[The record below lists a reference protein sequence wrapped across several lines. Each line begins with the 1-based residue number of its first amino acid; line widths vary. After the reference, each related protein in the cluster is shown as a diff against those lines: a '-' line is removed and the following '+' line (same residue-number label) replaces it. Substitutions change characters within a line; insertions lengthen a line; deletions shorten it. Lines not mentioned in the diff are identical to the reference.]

1 MAATTSTGP
10 VEALVAACGSDPEV
24 WGTLDP
30 DTQEALFRY
39 VAGQARLSRARIA
52 ALEQRLSRARV
63 VASSVLDAL
72 GDR

>member
-1 MAATTSTGP
+1 MVATTSTGP
-10 VEALVAACGSDPEV
+10 VEVLVAACGSYPEV

-30 DTQEALFRY
+30 DTQEALFRH
-39 VAGQARLSRARIA
+39 VAEQARLSRARVT